1 MFLLNDLYLDDSD
14 ILILLNRALNDTK
27 REIHQ
32 KFNVKQET
40 EFQTVKTLS

>member
-27 REIHQ
+27 REIRQ